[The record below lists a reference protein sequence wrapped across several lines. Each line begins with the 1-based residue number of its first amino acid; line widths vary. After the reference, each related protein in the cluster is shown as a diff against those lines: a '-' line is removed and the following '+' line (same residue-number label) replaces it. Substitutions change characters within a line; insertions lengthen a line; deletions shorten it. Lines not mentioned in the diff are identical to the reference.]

1 MSLQE
6 EAQRGEKERKMKLER
21 RCDLLEVKK
30 HLCVRERGQNHHGDL
45 GGVEGVVVVEAE
57 EDLLE
62 DDGVRVREGEQRRAV
77 LHEEKNVLQVGL
89 PVQENRAE
97 EEGEFGGDEG
107 GVLVD
112 HEGEEGEQEGDEV
125 RVKRPLFQR
134 RGQRLEEL
142 LYDGIIP
149 RFEGFQ
155 KSGQGWFPSKQHSP
169 NLQQHDLVV
178 VPSHGENALQTQLCD
193 LLHVTPTRHTHLLRV
208 PQEDRCIGDVV

>member
-6 EAQRGEKERKMKLER
+6 EAQRGEKERKMELER

-30 HLCVRERGQNHHGDL
+30 DLRVRERRQRYHGDL

-134 RGQRLEEL
+134 RGQRLEEFL
-142 LYDGIIP
+142 HDGIIP
-149 RFEGFQ
+149 RFERFL
-155 KSGQGWFPSKQHSP
+155 KFGQ
-169 NLQQHDLVV
+169 
-178 VPSHGENALQTQLCD
+178 
-193 LLHVTPTRHTHLLRV
+193 
-208 PQEDRCIGDVV
+208 